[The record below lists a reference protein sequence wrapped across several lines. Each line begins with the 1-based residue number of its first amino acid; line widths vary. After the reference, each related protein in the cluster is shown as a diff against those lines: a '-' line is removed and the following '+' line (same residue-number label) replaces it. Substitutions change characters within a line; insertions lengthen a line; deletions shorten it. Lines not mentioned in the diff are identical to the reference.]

1 MSRFFNW
8 CRRYV
13 SLLFLL
19 VLGLFAYVIFFDE
32 NSYGH
37 LSELN
42 KQKAE
47 LEAEIDANRDSL
59 RYYQELN
66 DLLESSPDEMERIAR
81 ERYYMQGENEDV
93 YVVK

>member
-1 MSRFFNW
+1 MTRFFNW

-13 SLLFLL
+13 SLLFVL
-19 VLGLFAYVIFFDE
+19 VLGLFAYVLFFDE

-42 KQKAE
+42 SRKAA
-47 LEAEIDANRDSL
+47 LEAEIQDNRDSL
-59 RYYQELN
+59 RHYQELN
-66 DLLESSPDEMERIAR
+66 NLLQSSPYEMERIAR
-81 ERYYMQGENEDV
+81 ERYFMQGENEDV